1 MELLRDC
8 PGVLKLGFHFITIQL
23 NVFCD
28 VPTSGV
34 EHLIHKGSFVA
45 AYPLHEVRQSA
56 RVAEDLQMCSYEGK
70 LGKRVDMAQCC
81 GGSNCVAL
89 ALYAVYTC
97 LLMSACVCLG
107 VNVVCG
113 SQPCIYVDRAGN

>member
-1 MELLRDC
+1 M
-8 PGVLKLGFHFITIQL
+8 
-23 NVFCD
+23 
-28 VPTSGV
+28 PTSGV

-70 LGKRVDMAQCC
+70 LGNRVDMAQCC

-97 LLMSACVCLG
+97 LLLSAYVCLG
-107 VNVVCG
+107 VCVVCG
-113 SQPCIYVDRAGN
+113 SQPCMYVDRVGG